1 MLKIIAPYILP
12 FVVVVAMTALV
23 ITVYQLLLHTH
34 DKIMNEKTK
43 KR

>member
-23 ITVYQLLLHTH
+23 ITVYRVLLYAHER
-34 DKIMNEKTK
+34 IMNDKTK
-43 KR
+43 NR

>member
-1 MLKIIAPYILP
+1 MLKIIALYILP

-23 ITVYQLLLHTH
+23 ITVYRVLQHAH
-34 DKIMNEKTK
+34 KRIMNDKTQ